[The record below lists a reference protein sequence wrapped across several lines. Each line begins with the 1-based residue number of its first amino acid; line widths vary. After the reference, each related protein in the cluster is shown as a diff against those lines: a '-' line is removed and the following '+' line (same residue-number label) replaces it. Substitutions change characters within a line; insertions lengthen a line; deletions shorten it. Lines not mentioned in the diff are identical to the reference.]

1 MDLLEERIRKKSSAR
16 DSTFG
21 GQKIFW
27 NYRSEVV
34 DKLGLDDKH
43 RNIGIAY
50 AVIVVFGFAAFVYV
64 KSKVILSRK
73 EEMEERHR
81 IKRELKMG
89 GKSDD
94 NFGNKKLAV
103 ADS

>member
-1 MDLLEERIRKKSSAR
+1 LEERIRKKSSAR

-43 RNIGIAY
+43 KNIGIAY
-50 AVIVVFGFAAFVYV
+50 AVIIVLGFTAFVYV
-64 KSKVILSRK
+64 KSEVILNRK

-81 IKRELKMG
+81 IKRELKMRG
-89 GKSDD
+89 END
-94 NFGNKKLAV
+94 NSGNKKLAV